1 MGLKKLYTERHIQD
15 IADAIREANGKSD
28 TYKVSEMAGGV
39 IAVAGSKINSLDL
52 TMQTEVLGGE

>member
-1 MGLKKLYTERHIQD
+1 MGLKKLYTERYIQD

-28 TYKVSEMAGGV
+28 TYKVSEMAGEV